1 MFETIGV
8 SYWVPSAEI
17 EKFVGIKHGTSYEY
31 SIEKQREIIDGA
43 LSKGLSTMLRPLPGK
58 TLLILIDK
66 GRFRQ
71 S

>member
-1 MFETIGV
+1 MFERISVG
-8 SYWVPSAEI
+8 YWVPTPEI
-17 EKFVGIKHGTSYEY
+17 EKIVGIKFNTSYEY
-31 SIEKQREIIDGA
+31 SIEKQREIVDLA
-43 LSKGLSTMLRPLPGK
+43 LSKGLSIMLRILSNK